1 MQFDPER
8 DSLSARDADPHN
20 WYDEMVALR
29 GIQTRLNTEIDKF
42 MSIDPSTGRRY
53 SNRWDNAVRAVQ
65 RAINKLADELGLPA
79 PFNPDK
85 KIGPDPFNQRKA
97 IIREASYLLA
107 YADRRLRSLGGGISS
122 GGNQNEPAILVSG
135 ASARQQRAA
144 ATSAARAAAVSAAR
158 KVTPATITKLPQ
170 GVKGPGFTPF
180 KGTDFN
186 IRDNVYAAARSGRL
200 RTVND
205 IKRAASNIENATFR
219 AKVIA
224 KAQRL
229 ALAAI
234 RAGR

>member
-1 MQFDPER
+1 MALDPSQQTGTSRDNRTATQRFFDSPLGKSYQDWYHQASQAASR
-8 DSLSARDADPHN
+8 AAQIQRGLSAHPANFGASGANLSRGRHFTGSN
-20 WYDEMVALR
+20 QSQVA
-29 GIQTRLNTEIDKF
+29 
-42 MSIDPSTGRRY
+42 
-53 SNRWDNAVRAVQ
+53 
-65 RAINKLADELGLPA
+65 AI
-79 PFNPDK
+79 
-85 KIGPDPFNQRKA
+85 
-97 IIREASYLLA
+97 
-107 YADRRLRSLGGGISS
+107 
-122 GGNQNEPAILVSG
+122 VSG

-144 ATSAARAAAVSAAR
+144 ATSAARAAATRAAR

-200 RTVND
+200 RTVSD

-219 AKVIA
+219 TKVIA

>member
-1 MQFDPER
+1 MRNLIER
-8 DSLSARDADPHN
+8 GVNPNAVPGLLQELAERAQ
-20 WYDEMVALR
+20 R
-29 GIQTRLNTEIDKF
+29 GIQLAPNLNIAPLQRNTGGTYGF
-42 MSIDPSTGRRY
+42 VPGRGFVFAPNPMSSRELQEALARMQAEELQRQYELRALARR
-53 SNRWDNAVRAVQ
+53 SM
-65 RAINKLADELGLPA
+65 P
-79 PFNPDK
+79 
-85 KIGPDPFNQRKA
+85 IGAGQQGAGPFNQSA
-97 IIREASYLLA
+97 VVA
-107 YADRRLRSLGGGISS
+107 
-122 GGNQNEPAILVSG
+122 SG
-135 ASARQQRAA
+135 ASLPLTRQQRAA